1 MDGKGGLDEGST
13 TIARGST
20 ADLQSSS
27 CTLADSHCYDTRC
40 RHGVNGKSHIGM
52 SRQGVDRAED
62 STRSVMVHSQREE
75 DTKRAL
81 LRCMYLSE
89 ADQL

>member
-20 ADLQSSS
+20 ADLQFSS
-27 CTLADSHCYDTRC
+27 CTLADSRCYDTRC
-40 RHGVNGKSHIGM
+40 RHGVDGKSQIEM